1 MRMVSADVEGDS
13 GLESWDLSV
22 FRHPWPDKLKKAK
35 VNEKVSFLELRFA
48 DEESKYQSNIESLI
62 CTDNLK
68 Q

>member
-1 MRMVSADVEGDS
+1 MSADVEGDS

-35 VNEKVSFLELRFA
+35 VNEKVSFLELKFA
-48 DEESKYQSNIESLI
+48 DEESKCPLNMRRLAY
-62 CTDNLK
+62 TDNLK